1 MNCNNVIMQPIIAD
15 RFLML
20 RGIMGL
26 FNRGKDKKRYA
37 IALDIGTEFVKTLVF
52 RIEDNKAVVTGT
64 GKQRQKLS
72 DMQSGRVTDI
82 SGVISNC
89 ESALDQACE
98 EAGVIPSQCV
108 IGIAGELVKG
118 TTTTVY
124 YKRENYKTKISVKE
138 LRDII
143 EQVQAKSFDK
153 TRSELAWETGHSEI
167 DVKLVNSA
175 VVDVKIDGYK
185 VTNPIGFQGRDIQVG
200 IFNAFAPIV
209 HLGALQTIAEGLK
222 LDLLSIAAEP
232 YAVAQCVG
240 LEDSAEFS
248 SIFIDIGGG
257 TTDIAVVRGGGVE
270 GTKMFAIGGR
280 VFTKSVSELLDL
292 SFLDAEKV
300 KIEYSTGEIK
310 KDSDKYKKISNALKN
325 DCEVWL
331 AGVQLALEEFSNV
344 DLLPSKI
351 LLCGGGSLLPDIKTY
366 LEGRGWTKSLPFAR
380 APKVDYIKPSEVTSI
395 VDETGKL
402 INPQDVTPMALA
414 NLAIDLAGDPGVVEG
429 MLDKIIDGMRS

>member
-1 MNCNNVIMQPIIAD
+1 M
-15 RFLML
+15 R
-20 RGIMGL
+20 L
-26 FNRGKDKKRYA
+26 FGRGKGKEHHA
-37 IALDIGTEFVKTLVF
+37 IALDIGTEFVKALVF
-52 RIEDNKAVVTGT
+52 RIEESKAIVIGVGR
-64 GKQRQKLS
+64 KRQQLS
-72 DMQSGRVTDI
+72 DMQGGRVTDI
-82 SGVISNC
+82 SGVIKNC
-89 ESALDQACE
+89 EIALSQAFD
-98 EAGVIPSQCV
+98 EAQVAPRQCI

-118 TTTTVY
+118 TTTSVY
-124 YKRENYKTKISVKE
+124 YKRDSSKERITVKE
-138 LRDII
+138 LREII
-143 EQVQAKSFDK
+143 EQVQEKSFEK

-185 VTNPIGFQGRDIQVG
+185 VTNPVGFQGRDIQVG

-209 HLGALQTIAEGLK
+209 HLGALQTIAEGLD

-232 YAVAQCVG
+232 YAVAQSVG

-280 VFTKSVSELLDL
+280 VFTKSIADMLDL
-292 SFLDAEKV
+292 SFGEAEEM
-300 KIEYSTGEIK
+300 KIDYSSGKLGKNTKIHE
-310 KDSDKYKKISNALKN
+310 KISEALKN

-351 LLCGGGSLLPDIKTY
+351 LLCGGGSLLPDVKDY
-366 LEGRGWTKSLPFAR
+366 LETKNWYRSLPFAR
-380 APKVDYIKPSEVTSI
+380 RPKVDFIKPTQIGNVI
-395 VDETGKL
+395 DETNKL
-402 INPQDVTPMALA
+402 VGSQDITPMSLA
-414 NLAIDLAGDPGVVEG
+414 NLAIDLVGDPTVVEG
-429 MLDKIIDGMRS
+429 ILDKIVDGIRS

>member
-1 MNCNNVIMQPIIAD
+1 
-15 RFLML
+15 
-20 RGIMGL
+20 MGL
-26 FNRGKDKKRYA
+26 FGGGKNKNRYA
-37 IALDIGTEFVKTLVF
+37 IALDIGTEFVKALVF
-52 RIEDNKAVVTGT
+52 RIEKDKAIVMGV
-64 GKQRQKLS
+64 GKQRQQLS
-72 DMQSGRVTDI
+72 DMQGGRVTDI
-82 SGVISNC
+82 SGVIRNC
-89 ESALDQACE
+89 EVALDEACD
-98 EAGVIPSQCV
+98 EAKVVPTQCV

-124 YKRENYKTKISVKE
+124 YKRDDSKERITVKE
-138 LRDII
+138 LKDII
-143 EQVQAKSFDK
+143 GQVQEKSFEK

-185 VTNPIGFQGRDIQVG
+185 VTNPVGFQGRDIQVG

-209 HLGALQTIAEGLK
+209 HLGALQTIAEGLN

-232 YAVAQCVG
+232 YAVAQSVG

-280 VFTKSVSELLDL
+280 VFTKSIADMLDM
-292 SFLDAEKV
+292 SFAEAEAV
-300 KIEYSTGEIK
+300 KIDYSAGKLKKESEKYQKIK
-310 KDSDKYKKISNALKN
+310 KALEN

-351 LLCGGGSLLPDIKTY
+351 LLCGGGCLLPDIRDY
-366 LEGRGWTKSLPFAR
+366 LETRAWTKRLPFAKQ
-380 APKVDYIKPSEVTSI
+380 PKVDFIKPSQIHSVE
-395 VDETGKL
+395 DETKKL
-402 INPQDVTPMALA
+402 VGSQDITPMGLA
-414 NLAIDLAGDPGVVEG
+414 NLAIDLAGDPTVVEG
-429 MLDKIIDGMRS
+429 ILDKIVDGIRS